1 MAEDKKKNR
10 LSMVK
15 VRELSIVDRPAN
27 KSTFLLFKRDDGG
40 GEVTNEELQKAFDA
54 MKAEKEDLEKK
65 VQELEE
71 TITKAKVPPDEVC
84 PMCQGTGK
92 KPAKKVKKDLAE
104 DELAQD
110 FDNFVKAMQG
120 DLNDYFDSKNES
132 VIQSAYDAL
141 GGMLEE
147 AKKRKKKK
155 PETNP
160 ANANGK
166 DNGADMTK
174 VMEEYNEASPEKKKE
189 MEAQAEEMA
198 KSMGIKLE

>member
-71 TITKAKVPPDEVC
+71 TITKAKVPPDGER
-84 PMCQGTGK
+84 
-92 KPAKKVKKDLAE
+92 
-104 DELAQD
+104 
-110 FDNFVKAMQG
+110 
-120 DLNDYFDSKNES
+120 
-132 VIQSAYDAL
+132 
-141 GGMLEE
+141 EE
-147 AKKRKKKK
+147 AS
-155 PETNP
+155 
-160 ANANGK
+160 
-166 DNGADMTK
+166 
-174 VMEEYNEASPEKKKE
+174 EESQEGSGRGRTGPR
-189 MEAQAEEMA
+189 
-198 KSMGIKLE
+198 L